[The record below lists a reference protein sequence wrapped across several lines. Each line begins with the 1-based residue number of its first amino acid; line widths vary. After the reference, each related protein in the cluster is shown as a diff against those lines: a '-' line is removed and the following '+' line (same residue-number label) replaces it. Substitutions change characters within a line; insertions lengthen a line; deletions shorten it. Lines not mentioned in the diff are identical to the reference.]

1 MSEESVIALGE
12 KFQQLRNRPG
22 KYDGAEYDEN
32 VDSFEGEKYKVMKGL
47 SDQLGLPG
55 TPAADVLARLGKP
68 DELTPSLQGE
78 PAAPVM
84 PGPVVGAGADAGVAA
99 TAAQQPPYYFVYYWR
114 HKHDYLYFKIDPIK
128 ETVITSEWH
137 MTKD

>member
-32 VDSFEGEKYKVMKGL
+32 VDSFEGEKYKVMKVSFLFYTRQCLNDISAICLTLVHSFKGL

-84 PGPVVGAGADAGVAA
+84 PGN
-99 TAAQQPPYYFVYYWR
+99 
-114 HKHDYLYFKIDPIK
+114 H
-128 ETVITSEWH
+128 S
-137 MTKD
+137 